1 MNDFLYE
8 MLGRQR
14 FEEMLR
20 EAAKRGGQPTMTS
33 WHPVGRV
40 LIQVG
45 RRLERMGEHLTVKRT
60 GDTRTVGGLR

>member
-1 MNDFLYE
+1 MNHFLYE

-20 EAAKRGGQPTMTS
+20 EAAEEARFPALPR
-33 WHPVGRV
+33 WRPVGRA

-45 RRLERMGEHLTVKRT
+45 RRLERMGEHLVVDQAGSAQRA
-60 GDTRTVGGLR
+60 GGLR